1 MDLYFF
7 IKTFYFCCYNNNK
20 TFRMR
25 QKTQKLRFNMKGCSK
40 KGGSSKYNGTY
51 NQNPIYPYSGVKGPY
66 PGWLNT
72 GMNQHGGGGGC
83 GCSSNKKMF
92 GGSCDACSRVM
103 SGGRGK
109 RRRRQRGGDNGLP
122 YGKNLPPMKA
132 PIVPNGLT
140 GKAWG
145 ADFKWP
151 GTDLVQGN
159 FNHFSLNKYI
169 PDVVTMIKDIGAN
182 FPFKGGAKSN
192 KFRKRKRARKTV
204 KKQRAGGNTFASDVV
219 NGVRQIG
226 YNNSVFLNN
235 LAGRNVKPMDPSA
248 TYQPYLTK

>member
-1 MDLYFF
+1 
-7 IKTFYFCCYNNNK
+7 
-20 TFRMR
+20 MR
-25 QKTQKLRFNMKGCSK
+25 QKTKKLRFHMRGCSK

-51 NQNPIYPYSGVKGPY
+51 NQNPVYPYSGVQGPF
-66 PGWLNT
+66 PGWLNS
-72 GMNQHGGGGGC
+72 GMSQHGGSGC
-83 GCSSNKKMF
+83 GCGKNKMF

-109 RRRRQRGGDNGLP
+109 RIRRRQRGGNNGLP

-169 PDVVTMIKDIGAN
+169 PDVVTMIKDVGAN
-182 FPFKGGAKSN
+182 FPFKGGAKKGS
-192 KFRKRKRARKTV
+192 KKRKARARTM
-204 KKQRAGGNTFASDVV
+204 KKSRQCAGGNTFASDVV
-219 NGVRQIG
+219 NGVRQMN

-235 LAGRNVKPMDPSA
+235 LAGKNVKPMDPSA
-248 TYQPYLTK
+248 TFQPHLTK

>member
-1 MDLYFF
+1 MRE
-7 IKTFYFCCYNNNK
+7 TFYFCCYINNK

-25 QKTQKLRFNMKGCSK
+25 QKTKKRRFNMRGCSK
-40 KGGSSKYNGTY
+40 RGGSSKYNGTY
-51 NQNPIYPYSGVKGPY
+51 NQNPVYPYSGVKGPF
-66 PGWLNT
+66 PGWLNSS
-72 GMNQHGGGGGC
+72 MNQTGGGC
-83 GCSSNKKMF
+83 GCNKML
-92 GGSCDACSRVM
+92 GGSCDACTRPM
-103 SGGRGK
+103 NGGRRK
-109 RRRRQRGGDNGLP
+109 QRGGNNGLP
-122 YGKNLPPMKA
+122 YGKFLPPMKA

-169 PDVVTMIKDIGAN
+169 PDVVTMIKDVGAN
-182 FPFKGGAKSN
+182 FPFKGGARKESR
-192 KFRKRKRARKTV
+192 KQKRKTMKRSRQR
-204 KKQRAGGNTFASDVV
+204 QRAGGNTFASDLV
-219 NGVRQIG
+219 NGARQIN

-235 LAGRNVKPMDPSA
+235 LAGKNVKPMDPSV